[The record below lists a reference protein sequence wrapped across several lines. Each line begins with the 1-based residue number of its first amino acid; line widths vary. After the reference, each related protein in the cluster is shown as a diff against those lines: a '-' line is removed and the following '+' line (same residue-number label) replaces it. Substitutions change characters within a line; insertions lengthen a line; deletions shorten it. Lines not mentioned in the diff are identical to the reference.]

1 MLGEVAKP
9 DTLDLPIESR
19 LTVLEAVSLAGGCA
33 PIAAPDR
40 TRVIRT
46 KDGRN
51 ETIEVP
57 VSDITKCGLKEKDI
71 PLEPNDVVYVPQ
83 SFF

>member
-1 MLGEVAKP
+1 M
-9 DTLDLPIESR
+9 
-19 LTVLEAVSLAGGCA
+19 TVLGAVAAAGGFT

-46 KDGRN
+46 VDGN
-51 ETIEVP
+51 SKTIP
-57 VSDITKCGLKEKDI
+57 VVISDITKRGEKEKDI
-71 PLEPNDVVYVPQ
+71 PLEPNDVVFVPQ